1 MKVSIVTIVSI
12 VLIVSIVW
20 LSCILLAY
28 ADEYKT
34 LGIRHT
40 DNPIVCIFEP
50 DPMYT
55 DKGEDI
61 ILATYTSISLW
72 QKGLFEHS
80 PDGDWRFLAVTIPLE
95 DHKNK
100 HASQFPACDILI
112 SFEYTNG
119 AGGTLGYTY
128 IDFSNSYHKYAHIT
142 LFTHDL
148 RITDHYS
155 DTDDSGEQVYNNS
168 TFEIKPFSIVAIQ
181 NIITHEFG
189 HALGLGHY
197 VITDYPI
204 YTDDKPWIEASVMY
218 YALDAL
224 DNEIAEPRYV
234 DFKMVEKMYRADGFG
249 GSTSPPLKTGY
260 YTAGDIE
267 ICTHKC

>member
-1 MKVSIVTIVSI
+1 MN
-12 VLIVSIVW
+12 
-20 LSCILLAY
+20 ANY
-28 ADEYKT
+28 
-34 LGIRHT
+34 R
-40 DNPIVCIFEP
+40 N
-50 DPMYT
+50 
-55 DKGEDI
+55 
-61 ILATYTSISLW
+61 
-72 QKGLFEHS
+72 
-80 PDGDWRFLAVTIPLE
+80 
-95 DHKNK
+95 
-100 HASQFPACDILI
+100 ILI

-155 DTDDSGEQVYNNS
+155 DTDDGGEQVYNNS

-204 YTDDKPWIEASVMY
+204 YTDDKPWIEASIMY
-218 YALDAL
+218 YALNAL

-234 DFKMVEKMYRADGFG
+234 DFKMVEKIYKADGFG
-249 GSTSPPLKTGY
+249 GRVSPPLKTAY